1 MEAKDKSSGA
11 ARALELTDRSG
22 NGGSSTDELPG
33 WFVHCGLDSIEKDK
47 MTLGNR
53 RHRDQGQGSDIGL
66 CVVVW
71 SSPRSGPKKPVSRSG
86 KARLQ
91 FPVGRYLK
99 KGRYAQRVGIGAP
112 VYLAAEASPIVYL
125 FLYQSFQ
132 PSVVNRDLLMQVLE
146 LAGNAARGNK
156 KNRIIPRHVLLAIC
170 NDDELG
176 SCWLASPS
184 RMVVCCRTSTRCCSR
199 KKTTEKSDKLA
210 KDKATKSPKKQGG
223 ADEEMNS

>member
-47 MTLGNR
+47 MTSGNR
-53 RHRDQGQGSDIGL
+53 RHTEIKDGAATSAFA
-66 CVVVW
+66 
-71 SSPRSGPKKPVSRSG
+71 KPVSRSV
-86 KARLQ
+86 KAGLQ

-99 KGRYAQRVGIGAP
+99 KGSYAQCVGIGAP
-112 VYLAAEASPIVYL
+112 VYLIAVLEYLAAEASPLVYL

-132 PSVVNRDLLMQVLE
+132 PSMVNRDLLMQVLE
-146 LAGNAARGNK
+146 LAGNTARDNK
-156 KNRIIPRHVLLAIC
+156 KNRIIPRHVLLAIR

-184 RMVVCCRTSTRCCSR
+184 CTVVCCRTSTRCCSR
-199 KKTTEKSDKLA
+199 KKTTEKSDKPA
-210 KDKATKSPKKQGG
+210 KDKAAKSPKKQVRRR
-223 ADEEMNS
+223 